1 MCEDCPWGLYLFA
14 LFLKL
19 RRKWITELEFTLQ
32 FIKSGVTQKVL
43 LKVLKFSFPFSF
55 LENIQGLRFVII
67 DEGESR

>member
-43 LKVLKFSFPFSF
+43 LKVLKFPFPF
-55 LENIQGLRFVII
+55 LGNIQGLRFVII